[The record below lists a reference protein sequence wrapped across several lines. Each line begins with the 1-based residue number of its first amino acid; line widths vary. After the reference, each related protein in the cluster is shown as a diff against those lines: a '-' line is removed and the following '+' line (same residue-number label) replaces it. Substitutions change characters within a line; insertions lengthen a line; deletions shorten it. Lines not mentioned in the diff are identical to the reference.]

1 MVVLRRWNRGWKRF
15 LCCFELQW
23 VIFICV
29 VCEWLFVCKFV
40 WLTMKRRIGI
50 YMKWM
55 GLFLCSEK
63 RVFSEEERESNTYSW
78 MDVGIWWEVAGF
90 VLMVSKS
97 KRWRRCL
104 KVEPMINELCL
115 FSPFYFK
122 WGNVCVIFS
131 WEGSVPIQGI
141 VFFHSPNFFLLYEKR
156 FLLLWVVC
164 HLHCRERV

>member
-1 MVVLRRWNRGWKRF
+1 M
-15 LCCFELQW
+15 
-23 VIFICV
+23 IFICV
-29 VCEWLFVCKFV
+29 VYEWLFVCKFV

-63 RVFSEEERESNTYSW
+63 RVFSEEERRSNTYSW

-104 KVEPMINELCL
+104 KVELMINELCL

-122 WGNVCVIFS
+122 WGNICVIFS
-131 WEGSVPIQGI
+131 WEGNVPIQGI
-141 VFFHSPNFFLLYEKR
+141 VFFFIHQFFLLYEKR

-164 HLHCRERV
+164 HFHCRERV